1 MYFVSWKR
9 YTLIGGILLDIG
21 NLAKKVQTPHWSRVL
36 FRKDFIMAETKS
48 GDTTSTNVASQT
60 SQRSLSPIEASV
72 TVLDEAK
79 TSKGKTS
86 IANGVVAKIVGIAAR
101 EIDGVKDVVGTGAGA
116 TISGL
121 ATRVT
126 RGDTRAQGVSVE
138 VGEREAAASINI
150 IAYYGISIPQ
160 LADAIRRNIIDRVES
175 ITGLSVVA
183 VDIAVVDLYFEEEEK
198 AEEEPRVH

>member
-1 MYFVSWKR
+1 
-9 YTLIGGILLDIG
+9 
-21 NLAKKVQTPHWSRVL
+21 
-36 FRKDFIMAETKS
+36 MAETRT
-48 GDTTSTNVASQT
+48 GDTTSTNVTGQT
-60 SQRSLSPIEASV
+60 SPRGLTPVDASV
-72 TVLDEAK
+72 TIINDSK
-79 TSKGKTS
+79 TSKGKTT

-126 RGDTRAQGVSVE
+126 RGDTRSQGVNVE

-150 IAYYGISIPQ
+150 IAYYGVSIPQ

-175 ITGLSVVA
+175 MTGLSVVA
-183 VDIAVVDLYFEEEEK
+183 VDIAVNDLYFEDDEK
-198 AEEEPRVH
+198 EVEEPRVH

>member
-1 MYFVSWKR
+1 VY
-9 YTLIGGILLDIG
+9 I
-21 NLAKKVQTPHWSRVL
+21 L
-36 FRKDFIMAETKS
+36 FRKDFTMAETRT

-60 SQRSLSPIEASV
+60 SQRGLAPVDAAV
-72 TVLDEAK
+72 TVLNDAK
-79 TSKGKTS
+79 SSKGKTT

-116 TISGL
+116 TLSGL

-138 VGEREAAASINI
+138 VGERETAASINI
-150 IAYYGISIPQ
+150 IAYYGVSIPQ

-175 ITGLSVVA
+175 MTGLTVVA
-183 VDIAVVDLYFEEEEK
+183 VDIAVTDLYFEEDEK
-198 AEEEPRVH
+198 EEPESRVH